1 MDNFLKRFGGSTV
14 KKGKGT
20 WVDAKSLLRTGIG
33 QQRAMLEGKDVFVR
47 KTKVKS
53 WFAHVGQ
60 FSPIVAGISL
70 FGTEKAVPIGDTS
83 PEDVLNFFEEDLASG
98 DFDEVLKK
106 IDASRREKGEKLRK
120 AQNNG

>member
-33 QQRAMLEGKDVFVR
+33 QQRAMLEGKDVYVR

>member
-33 QQRAMLEGKDVFVR
+33 HQRKILKGEEVFVK

-83 PEDVLNFFEEDLASG
+83 PEDVLKFFEEDLGNG
-98 DFDEVLKK
+98 DFDAVLKE
-106 IDASRREKGEKLRK
+106 IDASRKEKGEKLRK
-120 AQNNG
+120 AQNSN

>member
-33 QQRAMLEGKDVFVR
+33 QQRAMLEGKDVYVK